1 MRGQSETV
9 LNIQA
14 LPARICRFSRHIARD
29 YPLKADQP
37 SLAKLRGNGQ
47 IEAMKKRTLS
57 KEKLRGAKLARSRT
71 ASWVDAGAG
80 RTASAKVDDIF
91 QQWRAERPD
100 IDPSPVQ
107 IYGLICQL
115 YLQTT
120 AFINAA
126 LEPYGL
132 YRGTF
137 DVLTALR
144 RAGAPYLLTPK
155 QLSAELLLSA
165 AGLTSRLNALEERH
179 LIARLPEPN
188 DRRTVRIQL
197 TVAGEALVNKVI
209 PVVFDAQWARL
220 HRLGKPSRQRL
231 AVELKRFA
239 DVVSESNASDA
250 EQQVTAKQLTG

>member
-1 MRGQSETV
+1 
-9 LNIQA
+9 
-14 LPARICRFSRHIARD
+14 
-29 YPLKADQP
+29 
-37 SLAKLRGNGQ
+37 
-47 IEAMKKRTLS
+47 MKKQQTSNDLESPR
-57 KEKLRGAKLARSRT
+57 AKRSRSR
-71 ASWVDAGAG
+71 ASPWADAAA
-80 RTASAKVDDIF
+80 RRSASAMVDKIF
-91 QQWRAERPD
+91 DQWKAERPD

-120 AFINAA
+120 EFINKA

-155 QLSAELLLSA
+155 QLTTSLLLSA
-165 AGLTSRLNALEERH
+165 AGLTSRLNALEARH

-197 TVAGEALVNKVI
+197 TAAGEALVNKVI
-209 PVVFDAQWARL
+209 PIVFDAQWERL
-220 HRLGKPSRQRL
+220 HRLDDIARRQL

-239 DVVSESNASDA
+239 DVVSESDVEGKHPVLSVD
-250 EQQVTAKQLTG
+250 TAK

>member
-1 MRGQSETV
+1 MTKQLS
-9 LNIQA
+9 
-14 LPARICRFSRHIARD
+14 
-29 YPLKADQP
+29 
-37 SLAKLRGNGQ
+37 
-47 IEAMKKRTLS
+47 S
-57 KEKLRGAKLARSRT
+57 KEKGVKSGRAR
-71 ASWVDAGAG
+71 ASPWTDAAA
-80 RTASAKVDDIF
+80 RRSASAKVDDIF
-91 QQWRAERPD
+91 KQWRAERPD

-107 IYGLICQL
+107 VYGLICQL

-120 AFINAA
+120 AFINSA

-155 QLSAELLLSA
+155 QLAAELLLSA

-197 TVAGEALVNKVI
+197 TAAGEALVNTVI
-209 PVVFDAQWARL
+209 PVVFDAQWERL
-220 HRLGKPSRQRL
+220 HRLGEPSRQQL
-231 AVELKRFA
+231 AVEMKRFA
-239 DVVSESNASDA
+239 DIVSETDTEAKASGASDG
-250 EQQVTAKQLTG
+250 LTLPKAANSVRSFDVE